1 MRAVD
6 PSVQLIA
13 CGSSGPGQSTFLE
26 WDREVLEECYSQVD
40 GISLH
45 RYYGNEATGET
56 RGNSLKY
63 LAMNLAMEEQI
74 DQVAAVCEYVRKR
87 AGSSKRLWLSFD
99 EWNVWYR
106 RRGGNGQR
114 QQAPHLLEEEYN
126 LEDAL
131 LVGGLVNALL
141 RRSDKVRV
149 ACLAQLVNV
158 IAPIV
163 TNANG
168 LLRQSIYYPY
178 SWALESARGQ
188 ALDALVES
196 AAIEGIPAIDGA
208 VTFDESTGQYCVL
221 LLNRDLMQPR
231 ETTLVFR
238 DNAPTRTL
246 RFDTLTGTDLK
257 AVNTFADPG
266 KVKPAAIELPR
277 PSGRIVLQLPAR
289 SYSRLLLQAAPA

>member
-1 MRAVD
+1 M
-6 PSVQLIA
+6 
-13 CGSSGPGQSTFLE
+13 
-26 WDREVLEECYSQVD
+26 D

-45 RYYGNEATGET
+45 RYYGNEATGDT
-56 RGNSLKY
+56 GGNSLKY
-63 LAMNLAMEEQI
+63 LALNLAMEEQI

-87 AGSSKRLWLSFD
+87 VGSSKSLWLSFD

-141 RRSDKVRV
+141 RKSDKVRV

-163 TNANG
+163 TNSDG
-168 LLRQSIYYPY
+168 LLRQSIFYPY
-178 SWALESARGQ
+178 QWALESARGQ
-188 ALDALVES
+188 ALDAWVES

-208 VTFDESTGQYCVL
+208 VTFDKALGRYCVL
-221 LLNRDLMQPR
+221 LLNRDLVMPR
-231 ETTLVFR
+231 EATLVFR
-238 DNAPTRTL
+238 DNAPARCL
-246 RFDTLTGTDLK
+246 RFDTLTGSDLK
-257 AVNTFADPG
+257 AVNTFAAPD
-266 KVKPAAIELPR
+266 KVKPAPLELPR
-277 PSGRIVLQLPAR
+277 PGERMVLQLPAR
-289 SYSRLLLQAAPA
+289 SYSRLLLQATPS

>member
-1 MRAVD
+1 
-6 PSVQLIA
+6 
-13 CGSSGPGQSTFLE
+13 
-26 WDREVLEECYSQVD
+26 
-40 GISLH
+40 
-45 RYYGNEATGET
+45 
-56 RGNSLKY
+56 
-63 LAMNLAMEEQI
+63 
-74 DQVAAVCEYVRKR
+74 
-87 AGSSKRLWLSFD
+87 
-99 EWNVWYR
+99 
-106 RRGGNGQR
+106 
-114 QQAPHLLEEEYN
+114 
-126 LEDAL
+126 
-131 LVGGLVNALL
+131 
-141 RRSDKVRV
+141 V

-196 AAIEGIPAIDGA
+196 AAIEGIPAIDSA
-208 VTFDESTGQYCVL
+208 VTFDPATGQYCVL

-231 ETTLVFR
+231 EATLVFR

-266 KVKPAAIELPR
+266 RVKPASLESPR
-277 PSGRIVLQLPAR
+277 PSGRIVVQLPAR